1 MMTVAAQ
8 IVPGEHSMPELA
20 DASRSRQPALPE
32 PLEHVVR
39 ENSFDVPLDEPD
51 DCHDLLLLRPISTA
65 CAALL
70 LPPESRSVLG
80 RRALLN
86 HPTKEKGAGV
96 NASPSLITLDSVAQ
110 ALPM

>member
-1 MMTVAAQ
+1 
-8 IVPGEHSMPELA
+8 MPELA

-39 ENSFDVPLDEPD
+39 QNSFDVPLDEPD
-51 DCHDLLLLRPISTA
+51 DFHDPLLLRPI
-65 CAALL
+65 
-70 LPPESRSVLG
+70 SVLG
-80 RRALLN
+80 RRALPN
-86 HPTKEKGAGV
+86 HPRKEKGAGV